1 MKRIKKIV
9 KDRVHVEG
17 FKIIAVTAIIIAL
30 SAILLNVFFPH
41 QTLWHALAY
50 VAFALYLTWT
60 VCFFRLPLMREANE
74 VENAVLAPADGEIV
88 ANEIVFED
96 EYFKKE
102 MRMVSIFMSI
112 YNVHL
117 NFYPISG
124 TVSYRKYHP
133 GKFLVAWKPK
143 SSTENERNTVVVR
156 DAQGHEVL
164 SRQIAGFVARRI
176 ICDVKPGDEALAGDE
191 FGLIRFG
198 SRVDVFMPA
207 DSDVK
212 VKIGDKTRGMVT
224 VLAEFA

>member
-1 MKRIKKIV
+1 MSKIKKIV

-17 FKIIAVTAIIIAL
+17 FRIITVTSVIIAVL
-30 SAILLNVFFPH
+30 VVLLNVICPH
-41 QTLWHALAY
+41 QTIWHVIAY
-50 VAFALYLTWT
+50 VFLMLYLVWT
-60 VCFFRLPLMREANE
+60 ICFFRLPMREVND
-74 VENAVLAPADGEIV
+74 VDDAVIAPADGEVV
-88 ANEIVFED
+88 ANEIVYEG
-96 EYFKKE
+96 EYFKKD

-156 DAQGHEVL
+156 DEKGREVL

-176 ICDVKPGDEALAGDE
+176 VCDVEPGDEALVGDE

-198 SRVDVFMPA
+198 SRVDVFMPT
-207 DSDVK
+207 DSVVK
-212 VKIGDKTRGMVT
+212 VKIGDKTRGMIT
-224 VLAEFA
+224 QLAELK

>member
-1 MKRIKKIV
+1 MNKVKKAIKK
-9 KDRVHVEG
+9 RVHEEG
-17 FKIIAVTAIIIAL
+17 FKIIIVTGIVVCLLAA
-30 SAILLNVFFPH
+30 LLNVFCPH
-41 QTLWHALAY
+41 QTVWHILAY
-50 VAFALYLTWT
+50 IILSLYMIWT
-60 VCFFRLPLMREANE
+60 ICFFRLPIREVNGAK
-74 VENAVLAPADGEIV
+74 NAVIAPADGEVV
-88 ANEIVFED
+88 ANEIVYEG

-156 DAQGHEVL
+156 DERGREVL
-164 SRQIAGFVARRI
+164 ARQIAGFVARRI
-176 ICDVKPGDEALAGDE
+176 VCDVEPGEEAVVGDE

-198 SRVDVFMPA
+198 SRVDVFMPT

-212 VKIGDKTRGMVT
+212 VKIGDKTRGMLT
-224 VLAEFA
+224 LLAELK

>member
-1 MKRIKKIV
+1 MKSVKRIVKK
-9 KDRVHVEG
+9 RVHEEG
-17 FKIIAVTAIIIAL
+17 LKIISITALIIIAL
-30 SAILLNVFFPH
+30 IILLNVLCPH
-41 QTLWHALAY
+41 QTLWHVIAYALLG
-50 VAFALYLTWT
+50 LYLFWT
-60 VCFFRLPLMREANE
+60 ICFFRLPLRNANK
-74 VENAVLAPADGEIV
+74 VENGVIAPADGEVV
-88 ANEIVFED
+88 ANEIVYEG

-102 MRMVSIFMSI
+102 MRLVSIFMSI

-124 TVSYRKYHP
+124 TVSYRQYHP

-156 DAQGHEVL
+156 DEQGREVL

-176 ICDVKPGDEALAGDE
+176 VCDVEPGDYAEVGDE

-198 SRVDVFMPA
+198 SRVDVFMPV

-212 VKIGDKTRGMVT
+212 VKIGDKTRGMLT
-224 VLAEFA
+224 VIAELK

>member
-1 MKRIKKIV
+1 MKSVKKIV
-9 KDRVHVEG
+9 KKRVHEEG
-17 FKIIAVTAIIIAL
+17 LKIISVTALIVVAL
-30 SAILLNVFFPH
+30 VVLLNVLCPH
-41 QTLWHALAY
+41 QTLWHVLAY
-50 VAFALYLTWT
+50 AVLGLYLFWT
-60 VCFFRLPLMREANE
+60 ICFFRLPLRNVNK
-74 VENAVLAPADGEIV
+74 VENAVIAPADGEVV
-88 ANEIVFED
+88 ANEIVYEG

-102 MRMVSIFMSI
+102 MRLVSIFMSI

-124 TVSYRKYHP
+124 TVSYRQYHP

-156 DAQGHEVL
+156 DEQGREVL

-176 ICDVKPGDEALAGDE
+176 VCDVEPGDDAEVGVE

-198 SRVDVFMPA
+198 SRVDVYMPV

-212 VKIGDKTRGMVT
+212 VKIGDKTRGMLT
-224 VLAEFA
+224 IIAELK

>member
-1 MKRIKKIV
+1 MKSVKRIVKK
-9 KDRVHVEG
+9 RVHEEG
-17 FKIIAVTAIIIAL
+17 LKIISVTAFIVVAL
-30 SAILLNVFFPH
+30 IVLLNILCHGQQQWWFFPIYAV
-41 QTLWHALAY
+41 LG
-50 VAFALYLTWT
+50 LYLFWT
-60 VCFFRLPLMREANE
+60 ICFFRLPLRSVNK
-74 VENAVLAPADGEIV
+74 VENAVIAPADGEVV
-88 ANEIVFED
+88 ANEIVYEG

-102 MRMVSIFMSI
+102 MRLVSIFMSI

-124 TVSYRKYHP
+124 TVSYRQYHP

-156 DAQGHEVL
+156 DEQGREVL

-176 ICDVKPGDEALAGDE
+176 VCDVEPGDEAEVGDE

-198 SRVDVFMPA
+198 SRVDVFMPV

-212 VKIGDKTRGMVT
+212 VKIGDKTRGMLT
-224 VLAEFA
+224 VIAELK

>member
-1 MKRIKKIV
+1 MKSFKKIV
-9 KDRVHVEG
+9 KKRVHEEG
-17 FKIIAVTAIIIAL
+17 LKIISVTALIVVAL
-30 SAILLNVFFPH
+30 VVLLNVLCPH
-41 QTLWHALAY
+41 QTLWHVLAY
-50 VAFALYLTWT
+50 AVLGLYLFWT
-60 VCFFRLPLMREANE
+60 ICFFRLPLRNVNK
-74 VENAVLAPADGEIV
+74 VENAVIAPADGEVV
-88 ANEIVFED
+88 ANEIVYEG

-102 MRMVSIFMSI
+102 MRLVSIFMSI

-124 TVSYRKYHP
+124 TVSYRQYHP

-156 DAQGHEVL
+156 DEQGREVL

-176 ICDVKPGDEALAGDE
+176 VCDVEPGDDAEVGDE

-198 SRVDVFMPA
+198 SRVDVFMPV

-212 VKIGDKTRGMVT
+212 VKIGDKTRGMLT
-224 VLAEFA
+224 VIAELK

>member
-1 MKRIKKIV
+1 MNKIKKIV

-17 FKIIAVTAIIIAL
+17 FKIITITALVIVAL
-30 SAILLNVFFPH
+30 IVLLNILCPH
-41 QTLWHALAY
+41 QSVWHILAY
-50 VAFALYLTWT
+50 IILGLYMIWT
-60 VCFFRLPLMREANE
+60 ICFFRLPMREVNE
-74 VENAVLAPADGEIV
+74 VENAVIAPADGEIV

-133 GKFLVAWKPK
+133 GRFLVAWKPK

-156 DAQGHEVL
+156 DDKGREVL

-176 ICDVKPGDEALAGDE
+176 ICDVEPGDEARVGDE

-198 SRVDVFMPA
+198 SRVDVFMPT
-207 DSDVK
+207 DSVVK
-212 VKIGDKTRGMVT
+212 VKIGDKTRGMLT
-224 VLAEFA
+224 QLAELKD